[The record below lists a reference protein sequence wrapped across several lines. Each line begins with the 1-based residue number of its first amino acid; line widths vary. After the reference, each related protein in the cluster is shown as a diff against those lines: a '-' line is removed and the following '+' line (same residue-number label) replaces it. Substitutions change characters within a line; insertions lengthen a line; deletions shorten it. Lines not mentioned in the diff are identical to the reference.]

1 MKLKDLIREHR
12 SDLDQEHLP
21 EGLWQGIAKELPQP
35 ESKSKPSFIWMA
47 AAALVLSLFVWW
59 QWPNAEVEIEPAAL
73 PQTFLSLENDYQ
85 ENLAQ
90 IESHLNLDELEEDPE
105 YSWIFE
111 ELQELEKINQHY
123 RQDIS
128 APVPREQLINVLID
142 YYEKRLRLL
151 RKLQMEIERNQKLDK
166 NENFSL

>member
-1 MKLKDLIREHR
+1 MKLKDIINQHR

-21 EGLWQGIAKELPQP
+21 EGLWQAIAEELPEAKP
-35 ESKSKPSFIWMA
+35 KSLRPSWWMA
-47 AAALVLSLFVWW
+47 AAVLVIGLFTWW
-59 QWPNAEVEIEPAAL
+59 QWPEPRADIEPAAL
-73 PQTFLSLENDYQ
+73 PDSFLSLESDYQ
-85 ENLAQ
+85 ENLYQ
-90 IESHLNLDELEEDPE
+90 IEAHLQLDQLEQDPE

-111 ELQELEKINQHY
+111 ELKELEKINQHY